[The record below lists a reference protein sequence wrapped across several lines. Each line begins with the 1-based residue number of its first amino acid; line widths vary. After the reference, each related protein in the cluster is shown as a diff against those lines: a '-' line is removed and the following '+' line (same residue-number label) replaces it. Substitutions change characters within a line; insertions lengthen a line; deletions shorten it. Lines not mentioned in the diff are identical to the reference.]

1 VLSSEHS
8 GKQRA
13 MNFMLDIAV
22 SLSPEATKA
31 RLIAYRLANP
41 SDGSWALL
49 FGVSP
54 LFFSLGL
61 HVQRH
66 PSPIETGDPF

>member
-1 VLSSEHS
+1 MDSERLKTLIRENANELVRLHARIGIAAMVLSSEHS

-31 RLIAYRLANP
+31 RLNAYPLANP
-41 SDGSWALL
+41 
-49 FGVSP
+49 
-54 LFFSLGL
+54 
-61 HVQRH
+61 
-66 PSPIETGDPF
+66 

>member
-1 VLSSEHS
+1 MSWCAFTHSYAKRIEIGAKVLCGEHS

-31 RLIAYRLANP
+31 RLIAYPLANP
-41 SDGSWALL
+41 
-49 FGVSP
+49 
-54 LFFSLGL
+54 
-61 HVQRH
+61 
-66 PSPIETGDPF
+66 